1 MNRIAIYL
9 RLSEEDYKKTDESVS
24 IVNQRDYIR
33 SYIENENSL
42 KNCEIEEY
50 VDDGYSATNI
60 NRPAFLRL
68 VDDIK
73 VGKVETIIVKD
84 MSRFSRDYILLGDYL
99 SNILPFLKI
108 RFIAI
113 NDNYDSL
120 REQGNGISTDTQFK
134 TLYYD
139 LFSKDLSKKLRSSFK
154 QIKSQGKNTNW
165 AAPFG
170 YIKDPKNK
178 DHIIIDEKTDFI
190 VKEAFD
196 LLLEGYSCTQ
206 VANIFNEKGYITRSE
221 RKEELKISEYKRTL
235 VTGSKVK
242 KRAWT
247 SGCISQITR
256 NELYT
261 GDYVYNKNKETRI
274 GRRKSI
280 SLPEE
285 EWRRVPNTHE
295 AIISREL
302 FDKVKKIKEKRRF
315 GVYTGKKNRSI
326 FSDKIFCKECGR
338 HMSFRCDSRQN
349 KKADRIYKYKSY
361 FCYFCKAEKTPNNVK
376 EKDIIELINPKLK
389 DFKIQNT
396 IKEKS
401 GIYYENVKED
411 ILKEISALNANLQII
426 YENYKK
432 KNISKEEYLKEKTL
446 IQDKKIL
453 LGNRLEEFKSNIV
466 NSEKETTDITILNEE
481 GLLKAYVDSL
491 IDKIIV
497 SRTGEIEIMEK
508 Y

>member
-33 SYIENENSL
+33 SYIENDNSL
-42 KNCEIEEY
+42 KNSEIEEY
-50 VDDGYSATNI
+50 IDDGYSATNT
-60 NRPAFLRL
+60 NRPSFLRL

-73 VGKVETIIVKD
+73 GGKVGTIIVKD

-99 SNILPFLKI
+99 SNIFPFLKI

-120 REQGNGISTDTQFK
+120 KEQGNGLDTDTQFK

-139 LFSKDLSKKLRSSFK
+139 LFSKELSEKVRSSVK

-170 YIKDPKNK
+170 YIKDPKDK
-178 DHIIIDEKTDFI
+178 YHIIIDEKVAFI

-196 LLLEGYSCTQ
+196 LILKGYSCTQ
-206 VANIFNEKGYITRSE
+206 VANIFNKKGYITRSE
-221 RKEELKISEYKRTL
+221 RKEELKLSDYSRNFI
-235 VTGSKVK
+235 TGSKVK

-247 SGCISQITR
+247 SICISQITR

-261 GDYVYNKNKETRI
+261 GDYVYNKYKETRI
-274 GRRKSI
+274 GGRKRTL
-280 SLPEE
+280 LPEE
-285 EWRRVPNTHE
+285 EWKIIPNTHE
-295 AIISREL
+295 AIISREV
-302 FDKVKKIKEKRRF
+302 FDKVKKIKEKRCF
-315 GVYTGKKNRSI
+315 GEYTGNKNRSI

-338 HMSFRCDSRQN
+338 HMSFRSDSRQ
-349 KKADRIYKYKSY
+349 KKNSDKDYKYKSY
-361 FCYFCKAEKTPNNVK
+361 FCYFCKAEKTPNNIK
-376 EKDIIELINPKLK
+376 ERDIIELIKPKLK
-389 DFKIQNT
+389 NFKIQNT
-396 IKEKS
+396 LKEERVIEYK
-401 GIYYENVKED
+401 NVEEE
-411 ILKEISALNANLQII
+411 ILKEIAILNANLQTI

-446 IQDKKIL
+446 IQDKKVL
-453 LGNRLEEFKSNIV
+453 LENKLEEVKSHNID
-466 NSEKETTDITILNEE
+466 SKKEFDGNFLDENN
-481 GLLKAYVDSL
+481 LLKAYVDSS

-497 SRTGEIEIMEK
+497 SRTGEIEIVEV
-508 Y
+508 

>member
-9 RLSEEDYKKTDESVS
+9 RLSEEDYKKTDESIS

-42 KNCEIEEY
+42 KDNEIEEY
-50 VDDGYSATNI
+50 IDDGYSATNT
-60 NRPAFLRL
+60 NRPSFLRL
-68 VDDIK
+68 IDDIK
-73 VGKVETIIVKD
+73 NGRVGTIIVKD

-113 NDNYDSL
+113 NDNYDSIN
-120 REQGNGISTDTQFK
+120 ENGNGIDTDTQFK

-139 LFSKDLSKKLRSSFK
+139 LFSKELSEKVRGAVK

-170 YIKDPKNK
+170 YIKDPEDKY
-178 DHIIIDEKTDFI
+178 HIIIDKKTAFI

-196 LLLEGYSCTQ
+196 LLLKGYSCIQ
-206 VANIFNEKGYITRSE
+206 IANIFNEKGYITRSE
-221 RKEELKISEYKRTL
+221 RKEELKLSDYTGNL

-242 KRAWT
+242 KRVWT
-247 SGCISQITR
+247 NASISQITS

-261 GDYVYNKNKETRI
+261 GDYVYNKYKETKIGGRKRI
-274 GRRKSI
+274 L
-280 SLPEE
+280 LPEE
-285 EWRRVPNTHE
+285 EWKIIPNTHE
-295 AIISREL
+295 AIISREV
-302 FDKVKKIKEKRRF
+302 FDKVKRIKEKRSF
-315 GVYTGKKNRSI
+315 GGYTGNKNRSI

-338 HMSFRCDSRQN
+338 HMSFRSDSRQ
-349 KKADRIYKYKSY
+349 KKNSDKIYKYRSY
-361 FCYFCKAEKTPNNVK
+361 YCNLCKAEKTPNNIK
-376 EKDIIELINPKLK
+376 EKDIIELIKPKLK
-389 DFKIQNT
+389 EFKIQNT
-396 IKEKS
+396 LKKDNIDYEKEK
-401 GIYYENVKED
+401 EN
-411 ILKEISALNANLQII
+411 ILKEISILNSNLQNI

-432 KNISKEEYLKEKTL
+432 KNISKDEYLKEKTF

-453 LGNRLEEFKSNIV
+453 LESKLETLKSEEIASKKEFDAHSLDEN
-466 NSEKETTDITILNEE
+466 N
-481 GLLKAYVDSL
+481 LLKAYVDST

-497 SRTGEIEIMEK
+497 SRSGEIEIVEK
-508 Y
+508 

>member
-24 IVNQRDYIR
+24 ISNQRDYTR
-33 SYIENENSL
+33 SYIENDNSL
-42 KNCEIEEY
+42 KDSEIEEY
-50 VDDGYSATNI
+50 IDDGYSATNT

-73 VGKVETIIVKD
+73 GGKVETIVVKD

-120 REQGNGISTDTQFK
+120 KEQGNGLDTDTQFK

-139 LFSKDLSKKLRSSFK
+139 LFSKELSEKVRSSVK

-170 YIKDPKNK
+170 YIKDPKDK
-178 DHIIIDEKTDFI
+178 YHIIIDEKTAFI

-196 LLLEGYSCTQ
+196 VLLKGYSCTQ
-206 VANIFNEKGYITRSE
+206 VANIFNKKGYITRSE
-221 RKEELKISEYKRTL
+221 RKEELKLSDYSRNFI
-235 VTGSKVK
+235 TGSKVK

-247 SGCISQITR
+247 SICISQITR

-261 GDYVYNKNKETRI
+261 GDYVYNKYKETRI
-274 GRRKSI
+274 GGRKRI
-280 SLPEE
+280 LLPEE
-285 EWRRVPNTHE
+285 EWRIIPNTHE
-295 AIISREL
+295 AIISREV
-302 FDKVKKIKEKRRF
+302 FDKVKRIKEKRNF
-315 GVYTGKKNRSI
+315 GEYTGNKNRSI

-338 HMSFRCDSRQN
+338 HMSFRSDSRQ
-349 KKADRIYKYKSY
+349 KKNSDKDYKYKSY
-361 FCYFCKAEKTPNNVK
+361 FCYFCKAEKTPNNIK
-376 EKDIIELINPKLK
+376 ERDIIELIKPKLK
-389 DFKIQNT
+389 NFKIQNT
-396 IKEKS
+396 LKEERVIEYK
-401 GIYYENVKED
+401 NVEEE
-411 ILKEISALNANLQII
+411 ILKEIAILNANLQTI
-426 YENYKK
+426 YENYKR

-446 IQDKKIL
+446 IQDKKVL
-453 LGNRLEEFKSNIV
+453 LENKLEEVKSKKIDSKKEFAS
-466 NSEKETTDITILNEE
+466 NSLDENN
-481 GLLKAYVDSL
+481 LLKAYVDSS

-497 SRTGEIEIMEK
+497 SRTGEIEIIEV
-508 Y
+508 

>member
-1 MNRIAIYL
+1 MSKIAIYL

-33 SYIENENSL
+33 SYIENEDSL
-42 KNCEIEEY
+42 KNSEIEEY
-50 VDDGYSATNI
+50 IDDGYSATNT

-68 VDDIK
+68 VNDIK
-73 VGKVETIIVKD
+73 GGKVGTIVVKD

-120 REQGNGISTDTQFK
+120 KEQGNGIDTETQFK

-139 LFSKDLSKKLRSSFK
+139 LFSKELSEKIRSSVK
-154 QIKSQGKNTNW
+154 QIKSQGKNINW

-170 YIKDPKNK
+170 YIKDPKDK
-178 DHIIIDEKTDFI
+178 YHIIIDEKVAFI

-196 LLLEGYSCTQ
+196 LLLKGYSCTQ
-206 VANIFNEKGYITRSE
+206 VANIFNKKRYITRSE
-221 RKEELKISEYKRTL
+221 RKEELKLSDYTGNL
-235 VTGSKVK
+235 LTGSKVK

-247 SGCISQITR
+247 NVCISQITR

-261 GDYVYNKNKETRI
+261 GDYVYNKYRETRI
-274 GRRKSI
+274 GKRKRTL
-280 SLPEE
+280 LPEE
-285 EWRRVPNTHE
+285 EWKVISNTHE
-295 AIISREL
+295 AIISREV
-302 FDKVKKIKEKRRF
+302 FDKVKRIKEKRNF
-315 GVYTGKKNRSI
+315 GEYTGKKNRSI

-338 HMSFRCDSRQN
+338 SMCFRSDSRQ
-349 KKADRIYKYKSY
+349 KKNSDREYKYKSY
-361 FCYFCKAEKTPNNVK
+361 FCYFCKAEKTPNNIK
-376 EKDIIELINPKLK
+376 ERDIIKRIKPKLK

-396 IKEKS
+396 LEEERNIEYKDVE
-401 GIYYENVKED
+401 EE
-411 ILKEISALNANLQII
+411 ILKEISILNVNLQTI

-432 KNISKEEYLKEKTL
+432 KNVSKEEYLMEKTL
-446 IQDKKIL
+446 IQDKKVL
-453 LGNRLEEFKSNIV
+453 LENKLEEVKSKKIDSKKEFAG
-466 NSEKETTDITILNEE
+466 NSLDENN
-481 GLLKAYVDSL
+481 LLKAYVDSS

-497 SRTGEIEIMEK
+497 SRSGEIEIMEK

>member
-9 RLSEEDYKKTDESVS
+9 RLSEEDYKKTDESIS

-42 KNCEIEEY
+42 KNSEIEEY
-50 VDDGYSATNI
+50 IDDGYSATNT
-60 NRPAFLRL
+60 NRPSFLRL

-73 VGKVETIIVKD
+73 GGRVGTIIVKD

-99 SNILPFLKI
+99 SNIFPFLKI

-113 NDNYDSL
+113 NDNYDSIN
-120 REQGNGISTDTQFK
+120 ENGNGIDTDTQFK

-139 LFSKDLSKKLRSSFK
+139 LFSKELSEKVRGAVQ

-165 AAPFG
+165 EAPFG
-170 YIKDPKNK
+170 YIKDPEDKY
-178 DHIIIDEKTDFI
+178 HIIIDKKTAFI

-196 LLLEGYSCTQ
+196 LLLKGYSCIQ

-221 RKEELKISEYKRTL
+221 RKEELKLSDYTGNL

-242 KRAWT
+242 KRVWT
-247 SGCISQITR
+247 NPSISQLTS

-261 GDYVYNKNKETRI
+261 GDYVYNKYRETKIGGRKRI
-274 GRRKSI
+274 L
-280 SLPEE
+280 LPEE
-285 EWRRVPNTHE
+285 EWKIILNTHE
-295 AIISREL
+295 AIISREV
-302 FDKVKKIKEKRRF
+302 FDKVKKIKEKRSF
-315 GVYTGKKNRSI
+315 GGYTGNKNRSI

-338 HMSFRCDSRQN
+338 HMSFRSDSRQ
-349 KKADRIYKYKSY
+349 KKNSDKIYKYRSY
-361 FCYFCKAEKTPNNVK
+361 YCNLCKAEKTPNNIK
-376 EKDIIELINPKLK
+376 EKDIIELIKPKLE
-389 DFKIQNT
+389 DFKIQKT
-396 IKEKS
+396 LKEERVIEHK
-401 GIYYENVKED
+401 NVKED
-411 ILKEISALNANLQII
+411 ILKEISILNSNLQII

-432 KNISKEEYLKEKTL
+432 KNISKDEYLKEKTF

-453 LGNRLEEFKSNIV
+453 LESKLEELK
-466 NSEKETTDITILNEE
+466 SEKIDSRKETDIDVLDEE
-481 GLLKAYVDSL
+481 GLLKAYVRSL

-497 SRTGEIEIMEK
+497 SRSGEIEIVEK
-508 Y
+508 

>member
-9 RLSEEDYKKTDESVS
+9 RLSEEDYKKTDESIS

-42 KNCEIEEY
+42 KNSEIEEY
-50 VDDGYSATNI
+50 IDDGYSATNT
-60 NRPAFLRL
+60 NRPSFLRL

-73 VGKVETIIVKD
+73 GGRVGTIIVKD

-99 SNILPFLKI
+99 SNIFPFLKI

-113 NDNYDSL
+113 NDNYDSIN
-120 REQGNGISTDTQFK
+120 ENGNGIDTDTQFK

-139 LFSKDLSKKLRSSFK
+139 LFSKELSEKVRGAVK

-170 YIKDPKNK
+170 YIKDPEDKY
-178 DHIIIDEKTDFI
+178 HIIIDKKTAFI

-196 LLLEGYSCTQ
+196 LLLKGYSCIQ

-221 RKEELKISEYKRTL
+221 RKEELKLSDYTRNL

-242 KRAWT
+242 KRVWT
-247 SGCISQITR
+247 SVCISQITS

-261 GDYVYNKNKETRI
+261 GDYIYNKYKETKIGGRKRI
-274 GRRKSI
+274 L
-280 SLPEE
+280 LPEE
-285 EWRRVPNTHE
+285 EWKIILNTHE
-295 AIISREL
+295 AIISREV
-302 FDKVKKIKEKRRF
+302 FDKVKKIKEKRSF
-315 GVYTGKKNRSI
+315 GVYTGKKNLSI

-338 HMSFRCDSRQN
+338 HMSFRCDSRQ
-349 KKADRIYKYKSY
+349 KKNSDKIYKYRSY
-361 FCYFCKAEKTPNNVK
+361 YCNLCKAEKTPNNIK
-376 EKDIIELINPKLK
+376 EKDIIELIKPKLK
-389 DFKIQNT
+389 DFKIQKT
-396 IKEKS
+396 LKEERVIEHK
-401 GIYYENVKED
+401 NVKED
-411 ILKEISALNANLQII
+411 ILKEISILNSNLQII

-432 KNISKEEYLKEKTL
+432 KNISKDEYLKEKTF

-453 LGNRLEEFKSNIV
+453 LESKLEELK
-466 NSEKETTDITILNEE
+466 SEKIDSRKETDIDVLDEE
-481 GLLKAYVDSL
+481 GLLKAYVRSL

-497 SRTGEIEIMEK
+497 SRSGEIEIVEK
-508 Y
+508 

>member
-1 MNRIAIYL
+1 MSKIAIYL

-33 SYIENENSL
+33 SYIENDNSL
-42 KNCEIEEY
+42 KNSEIEEY
-50 VDDGYSATNI
+50 VDDGYSATNT

-68 VDDIK
+68 IEDIK
-73 VGKVETIIVKD
+73 SGKVGTIIVKD

-113 NDNYDSL
+113 NDCYDSL
-120 REQGNGISTDTQFK
+120 KEQGNGLDTDTQFK

-139 LFSKDLSKKLRSSFK
+139 LFSKELSEKVRSSVK

-170 YIKDPKNK
+170 YIKDPKDK
-178 DHIIIDEKTDFI
+178 YHIIIDEKVAFI

-196 LLLEGYSCTQ
+196 LLLKGYSCTQ
-206 VANIFNEKGYITRSE
+206 VANIFNKKGYITRSE
-221 RKEELKISEYKRTL
+221 RKEELKLSDYTGNL
-235 VTGSKVK
+235 LTGSKVK

-247 SGCISQITR
+247 NVCISQITR

-261 GDYVYNKNKETRI
+261 GDYVYNKYRETRI
-274 GRRKSI
+274 GKRKRTL
-280 SLPEE
+280 LPEE
-285 EWRRVPNTHE
+285 EWKVIPNTHE
-295 AIISREL
+295 AIISREV
-302 FDKVKKIKEKRRF
+302 FDKVKRIKEKRNF
-315 GVYTGKKNRSI
+315 GEYTGKKNRSI

-338 HMSFRCDSRQN
+338 RMCFRNDSRQ
-349 KKADRIYKYKSY
+349 KKNSDKEYKYKGY
-361 FCYFCKAEKTPNNVK
+361 FCYFCKAEKTPNNIK
-376 EKDIIELINPKLK
+376 ERDLIERIKSKLK

-396 IKEKS
+396 LKEERNIEYKDV
-401 GIYYENVKED
+401 EEE
-411 ILKEISALNANLQII
+411 ILKEISILNANLQTI

-432 KNISKEEYLKEKTL
+432 KNVSKEEYLKEKTL
-446 IQDKKIL
+446 IQDKKVL
-453 LGNRLEEFKSNIV
+453 LESKLEEVKSHNID
-466 NSEKETTDITILNEE
+466 SKKEFDGNFLDENN
-481 GLLKAYVDSL
+481 LLKAYVDSS

-497 SRTGEIEIMEK
+497 SRTGEIEIVEV
-508 Y
+508 

>member
-24 IVNQRDYIR
+24 ISNQRDYTR
-33 SYIENENSL
+33 SYIENDNSL
-42 KNCEIEEY
+42 KDSEIEEY
-50 VDDGYSATNI
+50 IDDGYSATNT

-73 VGKVETIIVKD
+73 GGKVETIVVKD

-120 REQGNGISTDTQFK
+120 KEQGNGLDTDTQFK

-139 LFSKDLSKKLRSSFK
+139 LFSKELSEKVRSSVK

-170 YIKDPKNK
+170 YIKDPKDK
-178 DHIIIDEKTDFI
+178 YHIIIDEKTAFI

-196 LLLEGYSCTQ
+196 LLLKKGYSCTQ
-206 VANIFNEKGYITRSE
+206 VANIFNKKGYITRSE
-221 RKEELKISEYKRTL
+221 RKEELKLSDYSRNFI
-235 VTGSKVK
+235 TGSKVK

-247 SGCISQITR
+247 SICISQITR

-261 GDYVYNKNKETRI
+261 GDYVYNKYKETRI
-274 GRRKSI
+274 GGRKRI
-280 SLPEE
+280 LLPEE
-285 EWRRVPNTHE
+285 EWRIIPNTHE
-295 AIISREL
+295 AIISREV
-302 FDKVKKIKEKRRF
+302 FDKVKRIKEKRNF
-315 GVYTGKKNRSI
+315 GEYTGNKNRSI

-338 HMSFRCDSRQN
+338 HMSFRSDSRQ
-349 KKADRIYKYKSY
+349 KKNSDKDYKYKSY
-361 FCYFCKAEKTPNNVK
+361 FCYFCKAEKTPNNIK
-376 EKDIIELINPKLK
+376 ERDIIELIKPKLK
-389 DFKIQNT
+389 NFKIQNT
-396 IKEKS
+396 LKEERVIEYK
-401 GIYYENVKED
+401 NVEEE
-411 ILKEISALNANLQII
+411 ILKEIAILNANLQTI
-426 YENYKK
+426 YENYKR

-446 IQDKKIL
+446 IQDKKVL
-453 LGNRLEEFKSNIV
+453 LENKLEEVKSKKIDSKKEFAS
-466 NSEKETTDITILNEE
+466 NSLDENN
-481 GLLKAYVDSL
+481 LLKAYVDSS

-497 SRTGEIEIMEK
+497 SRTGEIEIIEV
-508 Y
+508 

>member
-9 RLSEEDYKKTDESVS
+9 RLSEEDYKKTDESIS

-42 KNCEIEEY
+42 KDNEIEEY
-50 VDDGYSATNI
+50 IDDGYSATNT
-60 NRPAFLRL
+60 NRPSFLRL
-68 VDDIK
+68 IDDIK
-73 VGKVETIIVKD
+73 NDRVGTIIVKD

-113 NDNYDSL
+113 NDNYDSIN
-120 REQGNGISTDTQFK
+120 ENGNGIDTDTQFK

-139 LFSKDLSKKLRSSFK
+139 LFSKELSEKVRGAVK

-170 YIKDPKNK
+170 YIKDPEDKY
-178 DHIIIDEKTDFI
+178 HIIIDKKTAFI
-190 VKEAFD
+190 VKEAFY
-196 LLLEGYSCTQ
+196 LLLKGYSCIQ

-221 RKEELKISEYKRTL
+221 RKEELKLSDYTRNL

-242 KRAWT
+242 KRVWT
-247 SGCISQITR
+247 NPSISQLTS

-261 GDYVYNKNKETRI
+261 GDYVYNKYRETKIGGRKRI
-274 GRRKSI
+274 L
-280 SLPEE
+280 LPEE
-285 EWRRVPNTHE
+285 EWKIILNTHE
-295 AIISREL
+295 AIISREV
-302 FDKVKKIKEKRRF
+302 FDKVKKIKEKRSF
-315 GVYTGKKNRSI
+315 GGYTGNKNRSI

-338 HMSFRCDSRQN
+338 HMSFRSDSRQ
-349 KKADRIYKYKSY
+349 KKNSDKIYKYRSY
-361 FCYFCKAEKTPNNVK
+361 YCNLCKAEKTPNNIK
-376 EKDIIELINPKLK
+376 EKDIIELIKPKLK
-389 DFKIQNT
+389 DFKIQKT
-396 IKEKS
+396 LKEERVIEHK
-401 GIYYENVKED
+401 NVKED
-411 ILKEISALNANLQII
+411 ILKEISILNSNLQII

-432 KNISKEEYLKEKTL
+432 KNISKDEYLKEKTF

-453 LGNRLEEFKSNIV
+453 LESKLEELK
-466 NSEKETTDITILNEE
+466 SEKIDSRKETDIDVLDEE
-481 GLLKAYVDSL
+481 GLLKAYVRSL

-497 SRTGEIEIMEK
+497 SRSGEIEIVEK
-508 Y
+508 

>member
-33 SYIENENSL
+33 SYIENDNSL
-42 KNCEIEEY
+42 KNSEIEEY
-50 VDDGYSATNI
+50 IDDGYSATNT
-60 NRPAFLRL
+60 NRPSFLRL
-68 VDDIK
+68 IEDIK
-73 VGKVETIIVKD
+73 GGKVGTIVVKD

-120 REQGNGISTDTQFK
+120 KEQDNGLDTDTQFK

-139 LFSKDLSKKLRSSFK
+139 LFSKELSEKVRSSVK

-170 YIKDPKNK
+170 YIKDPKDK
-178 DHIIIDEKTDFI
+178 YHIIIDEKTAFI

-196 LLLEGYSCTQ
+196 LILKGYSCTQ
-206 VANIFNEKGYITRSE
+206 VANIFNKKGYITRSE
-221 RKEELKISEYKRTL
+221 RKEELKLSDYSRNFI
-235 VTGSKVK
+235 TGSKVK

-247 SGCISQITR
+247 SICISQITR

-261 GDYVYNKNKETRI
+261 GDYVYNKYKETRI
-274 GRRKSI
+274 GGRKRI
-280 SLPEE
+280 LLPEE
-285 EWRRVPNTHE
+285 EWRIIPNTHE
-295 AIISREL
+295 AIISREV
-302 FDKVKKIKEKRRF
+302 FDKVKRIKEKRNF
-315 GVYTGKKNRSI
+315 GEYTGNKNRSI

-338 HMSFRCDSRQN
+338 HMSFRSDSRQ
-349 KKADRIYKYKSY
+349 KKNSDKDYKYKSY
-361 FCYFCKAEKTPNNVK
+361 FCYFCKAEKTPNNIK
-376 EKDIIELINPKLK
+376 ERNIIELIKPKLNN
-389 DFKIQNT
+389 FKIQNT
-396 IKEKS
+396 LKEERVIEYK
-401 GIYYENVKED
+401 NVEEE
-411 ILKEISALNANLQII
+411 ILKEIAILNANLQTI

-446 IQDKKIL
+446 IQDKKVL
-453 LGNRLEEFKSNIV
+453 LENKLEEVKSKKIDSKKEFAS
-466 NSEKETTDITILNEE
+466 NSLDENN
-481 GLLKAYVDSL
+481 LLKAYVDSS

-497 SRTGEIEIMEK
+497 SRTGEIEIIEV
-508 Y
+508 

>member
-42 KNCEIEEY
+42 KDSEIEEY
-50 VDDGYSATNI
+50 IDDGYSATNT
-60 NRPAFLRL
+60 NRPSFLRL

-73 VGKVETIIVKD
+73 NGRVGTIIVKD

-120 REQGNGISTDTQFK
+120 KEQGNGIDTDAQFK
-134 TLYYD
+134 ILYYD
-139 LFSKDLSKKLRSSFK
+139 LFSKELSEKVRGAVK

-170 YIKDPKNK
+170 YIKDPEDKYR
-178 DHIIIDEKTDFI
+178 IVIDKKTAFI

-196 LLLEGYSCTQ
+196 LLLKGYSCIQ

-221 RKEELKISEYKRTL
+221 RKQELKISDYSRNII
-235 VTGSKVK
+235 TGSKVS
-242 KRAWT
+242 KRVWT
-247 SGCISQITR
+247 SVCISQITR

-261 GDYVYNKNKETRI
+261 GNYVYNKYRETRI
-274 GRRKSI
+274 GGRKSI
-280 SLPEE
+280 LLPKE
-285 EWRRVPNTHE
+285 EWKVIPNTHE
-295 AIISREL
+295 AIISREV
-302 FDKVKKIKEKRRF
+302 FDKVKKIKEKRSF
-315 GVYTGKKNRSI
+315 GGYKGNKNSSI
-326 FSDKIFCKECGR
+326 FSDKIFCEECGR
-338 HMSFRCDSRQN
+338 HMSFRSDSRQ
-349 KKADRIYKYKSY
+349 KKNSDKVYKYRSY
-361 FCYFCKAEKTPNNVK
+361 FCYFCKAEKTPNNIK
-376 EKDIIELINPKLK
+376 EKDIVEVIKPKLK
-389 DFKIQNT
+389 DFKIQNVW
-396 IKEKS
+396 KEE
-401 GIYYENVKED
+401 IVVNDDNIKED
-411 ILKEISALNANLQII
+411 ILKEISILNSNLQII

-432 KNISKEEYLKEKTL
+432 KNISKEEYLKEKAL
-446 IQDKKIL
+446 IQDKKML
-453 LGNRLEEFKSNIV
+453 LESKLEELK
-466 NSEKETTDITILNEE
+466 SEKIDSKKEMDISVLDED
-481 GLLKAYVDSL
+481 GLLKVYVDGS

-497 SRTGEIEIMEK
+497 SRSGEIEIVEI
-508 Y
+508 

>member
-24 IVNQRDYIR
+24 ISNQRDYTR
-33 SYIENENSL
+33 SYIENDNSL
-42 KNCEIEEY
+42 KDSEIEEY
-50 VDDGYSATNI
+50 IDDGYSATNT

-73 VGKVETIIVKD
+73 GGKVETIVVKD

-120 REQGNGISTDTQFK
+120 KEQGNGLDTDTQFK

-139 LFSKDLSKKLRSSFK
+139 LVSKELSEKVRSSVK

-165 AAPFG
+165 AAPFE
-170 YIKDPKNK
+170 YIKDPKDK
-178 DHIIIDEKTDFI
+178 YHIIIDEKTAFI

-196 LLLEGYSCTQ
+196 LLLKGYSCTQ
-206 VANIFNEKGYITRSE
+206 VANIFNKKGYITRSE
-221 RKEELKISEYKRTL
+221 RKEELKLSDYSRNFI
-235 VTGSKVK
+235 TGSKVK

-247 SGCISQITR
+247 SICISQITR

-261 GDYVYNKNKETRI
+261 GDYVYNKYKETRI
-274 GRRKSI
+274 GGRKRI
-280 SLPEE
+280 LLPEE
-285 EWRRVPNTHE
+285 EWRIIPNTHE
-295 AIISREL
+295 AIISREV
-302 FDKVKKIKEKRRF
+302 FDKVKRIKEKRNF
-315 GVYTGKKNRSI
+315 GEYTGNKNRSI

-338 HMSFRCDSRQN
+338 HMSFRSDSRQ
-349 KKADRIYKYKSY
+349 KKNSDKDYKYKSY
-361 FCYFCKAEKTPNNVK
+361 FCYFCKAEKTPNNIK
-376 EKDIIELINPKLK
+376 ERDIIELIKPKLK
-389 DFKIQNT
+389 NFKIQNT
-396 IKEKS
+396 LKEERVIEYK
-401 GIYYENVKED
+401 NVEEE
-411 ILKEISALNANLQII
+411 ILKEIAILNANLQTI
-426 YENYKK
+426 YENYKR

-446 IQDKKIL
+446 IQDKKVL
-453 LGNRLEEFKSNIV
+453 LENKLEEVKSKKIDSKKEFAS
-466 NSEKETTDITILNEE
+466 NSLDENN
-481 GLLKAYVDSL
+481 LLKAYVDSS

-497 SRTGEIEIMEK
+497 SITGEIEIIEV
-508 Y
+508 

>member
-24 IVNQRDYIR
+24 ISNQRDYTR
-33 SYIENENSL
+33 SYIENDNSL
-42 KNCEIEEY
+42 KDSEIEEY
-50 VDDGYSATNI
+50 IDDGYSATNT

-73 VGKVETIIVKD
+73 GGKVETIVVKD

-120 REQGNGISTDTQFK
+120 NEDGNGIDTDIQFK

-139 LFSKDLSKKLRSSFK
+139 LFSKELSEKVKSSFK
-154 QIKSQGKNTNW
+154 QLKSQGKNTNW

-170 YIKDPKNK
+170 YIKDPKDK
-178 DHIIIDEKTDFI
+178 YHIIPDEKTAFI

-196 LLLEGYSCTQ
+196 LLLKGYSCTQ
-206 VANIFNEKGYITRSE
+206 VANIFNKKGYITRSE
-221 RKEELKISEYKRTL
+221 RKEELKLSDYSRNFI
-235 VTGSKVK
+235 TGSKVK

-247 SGCISQITR
+247 SICISQITR

-261 GDYVYNKNKETRI
+261 GDYVYNKYKETRI
-274 GRRKSI
+274 GGRKRI
-280 SLPEE
+280 LLPEE
-285 EWRRVPNTHE
+285 EWRIIPNTHE
-295 AIISREL
+295 AIISREV
-302 FDKVKKIKEKRRF
+302 FDKVKRIKEKRNF
-315 GVYTGKKNRSI
+315 GEYTGNKNRSI

-338 HMSFRCDSRQN
+338 HMSFRSDSRQ
-349 KKADRIYKYKSY
+349 KKNSDKDYKYKSY
-361 FCYFCKAEKTPNNVK
+361 FCYFCKAEKTPNNIK
-376 EKDIIELINPKLK
+376 ERDIIELIKPKLK
-389 DFKIQNT
+389 NFKIQNT
-396 IKEKS
+396 LKEERVIEYK
-401 GIYYENVKED
+401 NVEEE
-411 ILKEISALNANLQII
+411 ILKEIAILNANLQTI
-426 YENYKK
+426 YENYKR

-446 IQDKKIL
+446 IQDKKVL
-453 LGNRLEEFKSNIV
+453 LENKLEEVKSKKIDSKKEFAS
-466 NSEKETTDITILNEE
+466 NSLDENN
-481 GLLKAYVDSL
+481 LLKAYVDSS

-497 SRTGEIEIMEK
+497 SRTGEIEIIEV
-508 Y
+508 

>member
-24 IVNQRDYIR
+24 ISNQRDYTR
-33 SYIENENSL
+33 SYIENDNSL
-42 KNCEIEEY
+42 KDSEIEEY
-50 VDDGYSATNI
+50 IDDGYSATNT

-73 VGKVETIIVKD
+73 GGKVETIVVKD

-120 REQGNGISTDTQFK
+120 KEQGNGLDTDTQFK

-139 LFSKDLSKKLRSSFK
+139 LFSKELSEKVRSSVK

-170 YIKDPKNK
+170 YIKDPKDK
-178 DHIIIDEKTDFI
+178 YHIIIDEKTAFI

-196 LLLEGYSCTQ
+196 LLLKGYSCTQ
-206 VANIFNEKGYITRSE
+206 VANIFNKKGYITRSE
-221 RKEELKISEYKRTL
+221 RKEELKLSDYSRNFI
-235 VTGSKVK
+235 TGSKVK

-247 SGCISQITR
+247 SICISQITR

-261 GDYVYNKNKETRI
+261 GDYVYNKYKETRI
-274 GRRKSI
+274 GGRKRI
-280 SLPEE
+280 LLPEE
-285 EWRRVPNTHE
+285 EWRIIPNTHE
-295 AIISREL
+295 AIISREV
-302 FDKVKKIKEKRRF
+302 FDKVKRIKEKRNF
-315 GVYTGKKNRSI
+315 GEYTGNKNRSI

-338 HMSFRCDSRQN
+338 HMSFRSDSRQ
-349 KKADRIYKYKSY
+349 KKNSDKDYKYKSY
-361 FCYFCKAEKTPNNVK
+361 FCYFCKAEKTPNNIK
-376 EKDIIELINPKLK
+376 ERDIIELIKPKLK
-389 DFKIQNT
+389 NFKIQNT
-396 IKEKS
+396 LKEERVIEYK
-401 GIYYENVKED
+401 NVEEE
-411 ILKEISALNANLQII
+411 ILKEIAILNANLQTI

-446 IQDKKIL
+446 IQDKKVL
-453 LGNRLEEFKSNIV
+453 LENKLEEVKSKKIDSKKEFAS
-466 NSEKETTDITILNEE
+466 NSLDENN
-481 GLLKAYVDSL
+481 LLKAYVDSS

-497 SRTGEIEIMEK
+497 SRTGEIEIIEV
-508 Y
+508 